1 MERMI
6 TLSVLGNTYHF
17 NVKSPE
23 DEENFRKAAK
33 SLESMARKINED
45 RPGTT
50 DAETGR
56 MLALNKGI
64 EAEKLKKEIR
74 SLNEKINR
82 LNSEAEGLHKELDS
96 YLDNN
101 VYKNSR

>member
-6 TLSVLGNTYHF
+6 TLPVLGNIYHF
-17 NVKSPE
+17 NVKTPE
-23 DEENFRKAAK
+23 EEENFRKAAK
-33 SLESMARKINED
+33 SLDAMARKINED

-64 EAEKLKKEIR
+64 EAEQLKKEIR
-74 SLNEKINR
+74 VLNAEIKR
-82 LNSEAEGLHKELDS
+82 LNAETNSLHKELES
-96 YLDNN
+96 YLDNI
-101 VYKNSR
+101 YKNSR